1 MEMAIT
7 LYPSGGG
14 QASKWA
20 MGPTAEPV
28 RGARSK
34 VARAAAP
41 QPVRRT
47 KGAGYD
53 ERTEGRA
60 IDSAHYIE
68 VGLRAGAD
76 LGPLRLDHFAGWRRG
91 GFRLRLAAGVTAEN
105 HDVDLDGGLIL
116 ETAGESGFQF
126 GRTTQLARD

>member
-1 MEMAIT
+1 MDLAIT

-76 LGPLRLDHFAGWRRG
+76 LRPLGLDHFVRRRRE
-91 GFRLRLAAGVTAEN
+91 GFWLCQVASVAAEN